1 MKTILSDSCDTEDC
15 CSLRT
20 KAFGKLQFVVIT
32 RDQGGGGGEYDM
44 LQSTPVSQSVVS
56 SAHKLASRNCG
67 TAVGGGGGGYL
78 GR

>member
-1 MKTILSDSCDTEDC
+1 MKTTLSDSCDTEDC

-44 LQSTPVSQSVVS
+44 LQSTPVSQ
-56 SAHKLASRNCG
+56 
-67 TAVGGGGGGYL
+67 
-78 GR
+78 